1 MKKGKIMP
9 KTIRPDLKIEYF
21 SAEFKYELENILRQY
36 LSYTSE
42 FLKKNPWNCS
52 IDIDYE
58 LAKTFDNLVQFKAP
72 RGEIL
77 LAFID
82 GNLIG
87 TASIKMIRD
96 TASELK
102 RMYVEPELQGQ
113 KIGQILLEAAFE
125 RSIQFGATEMYLES
139 PPPFKPAHK
148 LYRKNGFE
156 MIKEY
161 PEVSIP
167 YELRANW
174 VYMKKSG
181 LEKYNTAKIN

>member
-1 MKKGKIMP
+1 MKGRILSEI
-9 KTIRPDLKIEYF
+9 IRPIVKIEYYTQ
-21 SAEFKYELENILRQY
+21 EFKYELENILRKY
-36 LSYTSE
+36 LSYTAE
-42 FLKKNPWNCS
+42 FLKKKPWNCS
-52 IDIDYE
+52 IDIEHE
-58 LAKTFDNLVQFKAP
+58 LAQTFDNLIQFKAP

-77 LAFID
+77 LAIID

-102 RMYVEPELQGQ
+102 RMYVEPKLQGQ
-113 KIGQILLEAAFE
+113 KIGQILLEATFE
-125 RSIQFGATEMYLES
+125 RSIQFGANEMYLES

-167 YELRANW
+167 HELRADW
-174 VYMKKSG
+174 VYMKKSS
-181 LEKYNTAKIN
+181 LRK

>member
-1 MKKGKIMP
+1 MP
-9 KTIRPDLKIEYF
+9 KTIRPDLKIEHF
-21 SAEFKYELENILRQY
+21 SAQFKYELENILRQY
-36 LSYTSE
+36 LSYTSK

-87 TASIKMIRD
+87 TASIKMIRN

-125 RSIQFGATEMYLES
+125 RSIQFGATKMYLES

-148 LYRKNGFE
+148 LYKKNGFK

-174 VYMKKSG
+174 IYMKKSS
-181 LEKYNTAKIN
+181 LKIYNATEIN